1 MAQKETEKEKKIY
14 SKALEEAKKSLG
26 ILSGE
31 QLEKLKQR
39 INDLEQNLEEA
50 NKKSE
55 RALSMAQQTKR
66 GHVYVVSNIGS
77 FGENI
82 YKIGMTRRL
91 DPIDRVKELGDA
103 SVPFTFDLHAMIYTE
118 DAPKLESLLH
128 NKFSS
133 FRVNKINNRKE
144 YFNVT
149 IEDIE
154 KCISENFN
162 GEFELI
168 KEYEAKEYFESKM
181 MEKEQKDKKIE
192 KEKFPNDLF
201 NN

>member
-1 MAQKETEKEKKIY
+1 
-14 SKALEEAKKSLG
+14 
-26 ILSGE
+26 
-31 QLEKLKQR
+31 
-39 INDLEQNLEEA
+39 
-50 NKKSE
+50 
-55 RALSMAQQTKR
+55 
-66 GHVYVVSNIGS
+66 
-77 FGENI
+77 
-82 YKIGMTRRL
+82 MTRRL

-128 NKFSS
+128 NKFTSL
-133 FRVNKINNRKE
+133 RVNKINNRKE

-154 KCISENFN
+154 ECISENFD

-181 MEKEQKDKKIE
+181 MEKDEEDKKLE
-192 KEKFPNDLF
+192 KEKFPDDLF
-201 NN
+201 